1 MIEIRQTEQLTQ
13 QEEEQV
19 RALMEACADEFTPS
33 LRTRSGPEQADFS
46 GDEEGSL
53 EAYIDE
59 MLEQS
64 FLLAEED
71 GKIVAFLSYCTDFKC
86 DGLGGLLPL

>member
-19 RALMEACADEFTPS
+19 RALMEACADEFT
-33 LRTRSGPEQADFS
+33 LRCGHAAARSKRIFS

-64 FLLAEED
+64 FLLAE
-71 GKIVAFLSYCTDFKC
+71 GGRTNRGIFVVLH
-86 DGLGGLLPL
+86 GL